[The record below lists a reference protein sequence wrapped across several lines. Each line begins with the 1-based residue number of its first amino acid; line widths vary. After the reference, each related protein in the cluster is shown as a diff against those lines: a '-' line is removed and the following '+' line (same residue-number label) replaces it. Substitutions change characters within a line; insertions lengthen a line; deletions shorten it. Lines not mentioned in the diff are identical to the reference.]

1 MEYENRNETQYDKP
15 IRTPKERTTY
25 RLIGELTILS
35 ALVFGGVLTNNRDKP
50 DFRPPFV
57 VSECDKSKA
66 HVNYNDKDT
75 WCTPQKV
82 SPE

>member
-1 MEYENRNETQYDKP
+1 MEYDKA
-15 IRTPKERTTY
+15 IRTPTERTTY

-35 ALVFGGVLTNNRDKP
+35 ALVLSGVLTNGRAKTE
-50 DFRPPFV
+50 FRPAYV
-57 VSECDKSKA
+57 VSECEKSKS
-66 HVNYNDKDT
+66 HINYNDKNT